1 MEKVFD
7 PLRKIEVALTPEEK
21 VRQDVIRW
29 LNQKLRIPMVM
40 MASEYS
46 FRYNGLTYRAD
57 IVVFGRDTKPLMLVE
72 CKAPSVKIDEDV
84 VGQGVRYNRVLGVKY
99 MMFVNGVKMCFFE
112 REGDTGQYKMLPGIP
127 KIEIK

>member
-7 PLRKIEVALTPEEK
+7 PLRKMEVALTPEEK

-29 LNQKLRIPMVM
+29 LNVRMGIPMVM
-40 MASEYS
+40 MASEYA
-46 FRYNGLTYRAD
+46 FHYNGLVYRAD

-72 CKAPSVKIDEDV
+72 CKAPSVKIDAGV
-84 VGQGVRYNRVLGVKY
+84 VEQGVRYNRVLGVKY

-112 REGDTGQYKMLPGIP
+112 RVGDTAQYQMLPDIP
-127 KIEIK
+127 KIEI